1 MSDSDDDYDDTV
13 EDKVFPHPW
22 ERVFDEYIGDFMSME
37 DNIARNNTMQELAF
51 MHPTQKTYTHD
62 SSRNTVLCFD
72 CLSVLGADEVYC
84 RNCTQASSCECS
96 HGCT

>member
-13 EDKVFPHPW
+13 DDRVFPHPW
-22 ERVFDEYIGDFMSME
+22 ERVFDEYKGEVRSME
-37 DNIARNNTMQELAF
+37 DEIAF
-51 MHPTQKTYTHD
+51 MHPTQKTYTPD

>member
-1 MSDSDDDYDDTV
+1 MSDSDDDDTV
-13 EDKVFPHPW
+13 DDRVFPHPW
-22 ERVFDEYIGDFMSME
+22 ERVFDEYKGEVMSME
-37 DNIARNNTMQELAF
+37 DEIAF

>member
-13 EDKVFPHPW
+13 DDRVFPHPW
-22 ERVFDEYIGDFMSME
+22 ERVFDEYKGAVMSME
-37 DNIARNNTMQELAF
+37 DEIAMQELAF
-51 MHPTQKTYTHD
+51 MNPTRKMYTHD
-62 SSRNTVLCFD
+62 SSRNSVLCFD
-72 CLSVLGADEVYC
+72 CLSVLGVDEVYC